1 MIRRLTHLFGGAE
14 TDLIIECRRCGT
26 TLESGD
32 VERCSECGSSEIATY
47 QL

>member
-1 MIRRLTHLFGGAE
+1 MIRRLTRLFGEAE
-14 TDLIIECRRCGT
+14 IDLIVECRRCGT
-26 TLESGD
+26 TLEPGD